1 MFDLSDY
8 LYLAAGLSFLLASF
22 LNLRQ
27 YKKNPIKYKNGR
39 SAAILLFIAGVLS
52 LSSVA
57 LAYFYGV

>member
-1 MFDLSDY
+1 MDLSDY
-8 LYLAAGLSFLLASF
+8 FYLAAGLGFLLASF

-39 SAAILLFIAGVLS
+39 LAAILLFIAGVCFI
-52 LSSVA
+52 SSAA

>member
-8 LYLAAGLSFLLASF
+8 LYLAAGLSFYSPV